1 MASGSKISFPSSPL
15 DDTYEADF
23 STPEVA
29 ALLAP
34 EEDSYYPDGGIGY
47 SGTRVLCIRTIAL
60 LCACSLS
67 IGSHYGSYILAPL
80 KSRLEREMGTS
91 DVEFSLLIS
100 AFSLNSTWTPLLGGV
115 LTSRLGTT
123 TSSIIAT
130 GIILSASSL
139 SVT

>member
-1 MASGSKISFPSSPL
+1 MASGSKISLPSSPV

-23 STPEVA
+23 SDQEAA
-29 ALLAP
+29 ALLAQENT
-34 EEDSYYPDGGIGY
+34 EEDLHYPNRVTSY
-47 SGTRVLCIRTIAL
+47 SGTRVFCIRIIAL

-91 DVEFSLLIS
+91 DVEFSLLVS

-115 LTSRLGTT
+115 LTSRTWGQPLPALSLRV
-123 TSSIIAT
+123 SSF
-130 GIILSASSL
+130 
-139 SVT
+139 